1 MTESTS
7 PDMRIQISIT
17 GNRALRIRK
26 IMKMNGFRSENEAVQ
41 YLVNRAIEASAPTVR
56 QWEMMQEIQNQTLAS
71 QAEMFSSMATMIEHE
86 ETTK

>member
-1 MTESTS
+1 
-7 PDMRIQISIT
+7 MRIQISIT